1 MTPGVYVAGCEPAT
15 GKSAVALGVQQ
26 LLARRVGRLGVFR
39 PVVADPE
46 HDPLLDLLR
55 PSGADFLPYEA
66 SCGVGYEEVRA
77 DEARALEEI
86 VARYRALAAQCD
98 GVLVVGTDFARGG
111 TASELAFNARVA
123 INLGLPALLVVS
135 GPRPDAA
142 GGRDG
147 DLGRADDVAAVGLR
161 RHRASWPTGSA
172 PRIATRSRPAARCR
186 STRCPRSTC

>member
-1 MTPGVYVAGCEPAT
+1 MYVAGCEPAT

-39 PVVADPE
+39 PVIADPE

-98 GVLVVGTDFARGG
+98 GVLVVGTRLRARRHGERAG
-111 TASELAFNARVA
+111 VQRARRRSTSGCPRCWSSPGHDRTPPEV
-123 INLGLPALLVVS
+123 
-135 GPRPDAA
+135 GPR
-142 GGRDG
+142 
-147 DLGRADDVAAVGLR
+147 
-161 RHRASWPTGSA
+161 S
-172 PRIATRSRPAARCR
+172 RSR
-186 STRCPRSTC
+186 